1 MTNTTQAE
9 IDKVLAHIQLVANER
24 LKDFD
29 VQLGIIAINDN
40 DNSVRYSVYKCDEPM
55 RLISIA
61 FCEMLSRLIEGESEA
76 VATEAVNVAKRYIDA
91 VKAMYDR
98 QQQEKQ
104 K

>member
-76 VATEAVNVAKRYIDA
+76 VNVAKRYIDA